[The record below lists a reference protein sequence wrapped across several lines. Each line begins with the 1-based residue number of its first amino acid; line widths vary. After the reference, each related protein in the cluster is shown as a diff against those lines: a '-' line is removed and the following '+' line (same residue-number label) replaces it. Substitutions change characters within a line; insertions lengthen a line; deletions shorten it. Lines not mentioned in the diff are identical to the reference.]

1 MPKRDDNKRASLILV
16 AEWIHFSLFG
26 VISTHYKTE
35 SVNFWGLMN
44 SATK

>member
-26 VISTHYKTE
+26 VIVPTIKLK
-35 SVNFWGLMN
+35 V
-44 SATK
+44 